1 MTSIISTSRNENF
14 KAVSKRIPMLD
25 YARLLTAFLVI
36 YGHLFPYEPNNYVRA
51 FIYQFHMP
59 LFFVISGML
68 HKYNGSVQLYKYVR
82 TILVP
87 VVSFAFLFFIVTGLL
102 YSYGYGN
109 YKESVLPEIWGGAAC
124 GIHILVI
131 LFLA

>member
-1 MTSIISTSRNENF
+1 MSQSIGY
-14 KAVSKRIPMLD
+14 KRDCRLD
-25 YARLLTAFLVI
+25 IMKGIGILLVVFAHVFHKSGI
-36 YGHLFPYEPNNYVRA
+36 
-51 FIYQFHMP
+51 IYQFHMP

-87 VVSFAFLFFIVTGLL
+87 VVSFAFLFFIVTGFL

-109 YKESVLPEIWGGAAC
+109 YKESVLPEICGG
-124 GIHILVI
+124 GQLVEYI
-131 LFLA
+131 Y